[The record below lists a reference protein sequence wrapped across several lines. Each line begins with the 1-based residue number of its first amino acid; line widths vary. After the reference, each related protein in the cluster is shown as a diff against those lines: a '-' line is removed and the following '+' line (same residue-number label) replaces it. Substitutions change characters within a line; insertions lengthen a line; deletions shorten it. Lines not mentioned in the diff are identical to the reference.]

1 MTVEALL
8 EKVRNGTIPTTDSS
22 ITTHDNTLVL
32 QGLDNY
38 DCDICGNRGYIP
50 HTDGPCGSIYEER
63 SCMKKR
69 KSLRRLKN
77 RGLEQLAEKYRLD
90 NYNTDNE
97 SSANL
102 LSHAKQYLE
111 DPSPKWFFVSGIPG
125 SGKSHLCTA
134 LAVEF
139 INRGSD
145 VYYMRWRE
153 ESVRLK
159 KAISEDSDAYEERMS
174 KLKQAEVLYI
184 DDFLKGSVSDA
195 DIKLA
200 FELLDYRYGQKNSR
214 TILSTEYPM
223 PALRKIDDAIAR
235 RIFERAKGYCCASP
249 DRNYSFTR

>member
-1 MTVEALL
+1 M
-8 EKVRNGTIPTTDSS
+8 
-22 ITTHDNTLVL
+22 
-32 QGLDNY
+32 
-38 DCDICGNRGYIP
+38 
-50 HTDGPCGSIYEER
+50 
-63 SCMKKR
+63 
-69 KSLRRLKN
+69 
-77 RGLEQLAEKYRLD
+77 
-90 NYNTDNE
+90 
-97 SSANL
+97 
-102 LSHAKQYLE
+102 
-111 DPSPKWFFVSGIPG
+111 SGIPG